1 MARCLRWFWLLL
13 CMGIWAGCATPT
25 APTATVAPG
34 LWQDAAFGY
43 EPGLVRVDEAALL
56 RLDEN
61 LLQVL
66 QGPRLQGAS
75 VERRVQYLLQTLVE
89 NRREPFAYAGGHSTV
104 AAETWRLR
112 RGDCL
117 SLTVL
122 AYAMSQQ
129 LRLRAVIQEVPV
141 PPLYDRRGGIDHRV
155 DHVNLFVERETPQD
169 VASMT
174 SFKRGVVVDFEPSVG
189 VTRLGTPLDAR
200 AILARYYNNV
210 AAEHLVRGDQ
220 RLAYAHMRAAIE
232 ADPDYATAYVNLATL
247 YAQQAL
253 WSGAERTLQQALAL
267 QPSHDGALLG
277 MARLLDL
284 QGQHDAA
291 QPYRA
296 RLAQRQENDPYY
308 WTNLGALR
316 LQEGNPDRAAAALER
331 AQELTTG
338 FAEVHR
344 YLAQAYLLQGKN
356 DKAQEQLTLL
366 AQIDQQD
373 PTLPTLQSKLLSKKL
388 RY

>member
-1 MARCLRWFWLLL
+1 MERCIRWFLLSL
-13 CMGIWAGCATPT
+13 CMGLWAGCATSPPPTTT
-25 APTATVAPG
+25 APPE
-34 LWQDAAFGY
+34 LWQDAAFAY
-43 EPGLVRVDEAALL
+43 EPGLVRVDEAALM

-61 LLQVL
+61 LLQTL
-66 QGPRLQGAS
+66 QSPRLQGAS

-122 AYAMSQQ
+122 AYAISQQ
-129 LRLRAVIQEVPV
+129 LRLRTVIQEVPV

-155 DHVNLFVERETPQD
+155 DHVNLWVERETPQD

-174 SFKRGVVVDFEPSVG
+174 SFKSGVVVDFEPSFG
-189 VTRLGTPLDAR
+189 ATRLGTALGAR
-200 AILARYYNNV
+200 AILARYYNNL
-210 AAEHLVRGDQ
+210 AAEHLVAGDT

-232 ADPDYATAYVNLATL
+232 TDPIYATAYVNLATI

-253 WSGAERTLQQALAL
+253 WTGAERALRQALAL
-267 QPSHDGALLG
+267 QPNHDGALLG
-277 MARLLDL
+277 MARLLEQ
-284 QGQHDAA
+284 QGQYNAA
-291 QPYRA
+291 QPYRD

-316 LQEGNPDRAAAALER
+316 LQQGSPDRAAAALER

-356 DKAQEQLTLL
+356 DKVQEQLTLL